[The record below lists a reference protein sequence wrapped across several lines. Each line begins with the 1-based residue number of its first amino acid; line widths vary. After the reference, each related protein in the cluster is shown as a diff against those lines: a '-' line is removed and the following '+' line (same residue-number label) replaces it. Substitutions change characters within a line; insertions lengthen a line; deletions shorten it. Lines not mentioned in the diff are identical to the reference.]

1 MTTTLSSLIAELAK
15 IKDQLSSTGIPL
27 TVDGKEIE
35 SVVLV
40 TEPKLKVEIKT
51 KAE

>member
-35 SVVLV
+35 TISL
-40 TEPKLKVEIKT
+40 TCNPLKVEIKT
-51 KAE
+51 KEE